1 MNKNTLSFRI
11 WLQGCWAPL
20 QVSFSELYKS
30 YWIIKVGKKSQ
41 RPSKLLTHHHG
52 HWLIS
57 LSATFPHF
65 LNSSRDSDF
74 TTSSLGSL
82 LQYITTLSRNNFF
95 LIPNHEPLLVQLEA
109 TIFFFSPIR
118 MKAGKTRT
126 ATTDKHTDVV
136 DWSRRR
142 AFGTWGE
149 VFSFW
154 NIPVLAVVPFDIWRN
169 ERCSH
174 RDRVFHRWEQ
184 VISKN
189 IYPTKTKSIKT
200 VGRKKKSI

>member
-20 QVSFSELYKS
+20 QVSFSEVYKS

-95 LIPNHEPLLVQLEA
+95 PNTQSWTSSGA
-109 TIFFFSPIR
+109 TWGHYLFFFPHQNESRKNKNSYYRQTYRCCRLKQTQSLWNLRGSLQLLEHPSLGCGPIWY
-118 MKAGKTRT
+118 MEK
-126 ATTDKHTDVV
+126 
-136 DWSRRR
+136 W
-142 AFGTWGE
+142 E
-149 VFSFW
+149 VFPQGQG
-154 NIPVLAVVPFDIWRN
+154 IP
-169 ERCSH
+169 
-174 RDRVFHRWEQ
+174 Q
-184 VISKN
+184 VGTSYFQEHLSYKD
-189 IYPTKTKSIKT
+189 
-200 VGRKKKSI
+200 KKH

>member
-95 LIPNHEPLLVQLEA
+95 PNTQSWTSSGA
-109 TIFFFSPIR
+109 TWGHYLFFFPIR